1 MRMLGKKPK
10 RTDKRTLK
18 LATYLKPER
27 LTLPPPALDWGHD
40 SPYPLYKNDEIGDC
54 TCASAAHQVITWS
67 MASGQSSPLPTNGD
81 VVTAYSAVSG
91 YDPKTG
97 ANDEGAVMLD
107 VLNYWRRTG
116 IGGHKILAYVEA
128 DRTNIVELE
137 LAMHLFGG
145 LYVGLA
151 LPIVADSQPVW
162 TVTDA
167 EFEGPATPGSWGG
180 HAVHLDQYDAFGP
193 KVRTWGKR
201 QKMTWQWLL
210 SYADEIYCCI
220 STDWIGK
227 SGLAP
232 NGFDLIQLERDIKT
246 VEQLARNE

>member
-1 MRMLGKKPK
+1 MLGKKPK
-10 RTDKRTLK
+10 RVDQRTLK
-18 LATYLKPER
+18 LAAYLRTER

-40 SPYPLYKNDEIGDC
+40 SPYPMYKNDEIGDC
-54 TCASAAHQVITWS
+54 TCASAAHQVITWN
-67 MASGQSSPLPTNGD
+67 MASGQFSPPPTNGD
-81 VVTAYSAVSG
+81 VVAAYSAVSG

-107 VLNYWRRTG
+107 VLNYWRKTG

-151 LPIVADSQPVW
+151 LPIVADTQPVW

-167 EFEGPATPGSWGG
+167 EFEGLATPGSWGG
-180 HAVHLDQYDAFGP
+180 HAVHLDQYDTFGP

-201 QKMTWQWLL
+201 QKMTWQWFL
-210 SYADEIYCCI
+210 SYTDEVYCCI

>member
-1 MRMLGKKPK
+1 MLGKKPK

-232 NGFDLIQLERDIKT
+232 NGFDLVQLERDIKT